1 MIKVVGKVELFEGLF
16 NSILVLESTLVFL
29 WTNLELYNGMYS
41 IIRRS
46 GFQVREIPHFIA
58 EG

>member
-46 GFQVREIPHFIA
+46 GFQVRETPHFIA